1 MAPIQIIYPTHS
13 LPLALANGKKYT
25 NENGF
30 SQNKLKHL
38 AKAIAYF
45 LIYPL
50 AKANGNEF
58 GRK

>member
-1 MAPIQIIYPTHS
+1 
-13 LPLALANGKKYT
+13 LALADGCKDAT
-25 NENGF
+25 ENGF

-38 AKAIAYF
+38 AKAIKYF
-45 LIYPL
+45 LIYPS